1 MQNIEKFKNDK
12 TICEDLETKLDSLTD
27 ELLSA
32 FDSNKQ
38 DIVWVPTPLITCI
51 SIKTCSACGAW
62 EVLAQNSTD
71 REI

>member
-38 DIVWVPTPLITCI
+38 DIVWANGKPQ
-51 SIKTCSACGAW
+51 KF
-62 EVLAQNSTD
+62 
-71 REI
+71 RK